1 MADIDNAPADAVGED
16 TLHADLAA
24 AFAGS
29 ESAPEPSA
37 PAAPVDAAPAE
48 PSADQRVRDEAGRFA
63 AKAPEEPAA
72 NPEPVAA
79 PEITDHTAETVV
91 KEAPVEAPILAPV
104 SWSAEDK
111 AEFAKLTPAAQ
122 KIIARRESE
131 RDKAYQQ
138 KADEAAQLKR
148 RYDGIEQVLAPR
160 RQEMAI
166 RGVNEAQAI
175 HQLLSI
181 NDFATKDPAGYI
193 QWAAQQ
199 LKVDLG
205 QMAAPAEQQQTDPH
219 IRALDERIA
228 RFEQMTAQQQRA
240 AAEAQQR
247 AQQQAHQMSLSD
259 IEAFASEAD
268 ARGAPARPYFQH
280 VLNDLLPITQ
290 LIRQANPSLPNREVL
305 QQAYERAVWAN
316 PETRQAVQ
324 ELARRQEEAKRT
336 AEAAKKAADAKRAAS
351 SITGAPGGVAAAGP
365 KDTLREELAAA
376 FGA

>member
-1 MADIDNAPADAVGED
+1 MADFDNAPADAGGED
-16 TLHADLAA
+16 DLHADLSA
-24 AFAGS
+24 AFAVA
-29 ESAPEPSA
+29 ESAPEPVASPDPVESA
-37 PAAPVDAAPAE
+37 SPDASAA
-48 PSADQRVRDEAGRFA
+48 QRARDEAGRFA
-63 AKAPEEPAA
+63 KAAEDAAA
-72 NPEPVAA
+72 NPEQVAA
-79 PEITDHTAETVV
+79 PEITDHTADAEI
-91 KEAPVEAPILAPV
+91 KEAPVEVPILAPV

-122 KIIARRESE
+122 KIIAKRESE
-131 RDKAYQQ
+131 RDRAFQQ

-160 RQEMAI
+160 RQEIAMS
-166 RGVNEAQAI
+166 GMTEAQAI
-175 HQLLSI
+175 GQLAAI
-181 NDFATKDPAGYI
+181 NDFAKKDPAGYI

-205 QMAAPAEQQQTDPH
+205 QIAAPAEQQQTDPQY
-219 IRALDERIA
+219 RALNERLS
-228 RFEQMTAQQQRA
+228 RFEQHQVQQQRA

-268 ARGAPARPYFQH
+268 ASGAPARPYFQH

-290 LIRQANPSLPNREVL
+290 LIRQTNPQLPNREVL

-316 PETRQAVQ
+316 PETRAAVQ
-324 ELARRQEEAKRT
+324 ELSRRQDEAKRT
-336 AEAAKKAADAKRAAS
+336 ADAAKKAADAKRAAS